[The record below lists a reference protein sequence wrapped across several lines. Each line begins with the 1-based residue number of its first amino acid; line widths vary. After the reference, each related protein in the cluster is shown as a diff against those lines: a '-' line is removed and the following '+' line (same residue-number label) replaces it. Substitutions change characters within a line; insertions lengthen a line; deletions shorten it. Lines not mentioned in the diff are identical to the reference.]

1 MKQIPT
7 TTDGQQLQQVD
18 HYPDGGS
25 RVPDRIVQK
34 AGILGALRLLEE
46 IARRDENPNYR
57 RQARHNADEL
67 KRLVRRAAKTG
78 GLVVSDAEILGPL
91 LEEMKQA
98 RAQQQRLPPATLVI
112 ENGSDS

>member
-1 MKQIPT
+1 MRQLPTDADGKTLGQI
-7 TTDGQQLQQVD
+7 D

-25 RVPDRIVQK
+25 KVPDRIVEK

-78 GLVVSDAEILGPL
+78 GLVVSDAEILGDL
-91 LEEMKQA
+91 KIELAAKRIGHSA
-98 RAQQQRLPPATLVI
+98 GKLPPAGEVI
-112 ENGSDS
+112 DV